1 MKKRLKKYGNSL
13 VIGFTKEEVEIYG
26 LIVGDVIVI
35 EEMLRQPR
43 KKKVKRWQK

>member
-1 MKKRLKKYGNSL
+1 MKKRLKKWGKTL
-13 VIGFTKEEVEIYG
+13 VVSFSKEEVEIYG

-43 KKKVKRWQK
+43 KKKVGK